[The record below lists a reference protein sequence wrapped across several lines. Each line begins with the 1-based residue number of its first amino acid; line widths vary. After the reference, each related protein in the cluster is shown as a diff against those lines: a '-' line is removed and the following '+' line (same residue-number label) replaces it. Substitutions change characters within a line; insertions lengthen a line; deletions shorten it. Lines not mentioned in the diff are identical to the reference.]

1 MTLFTK
7 DDCVLC
13 AQLKKQF
20 DLSAMDVQVEVL
32 GNNDAGALAHLAWH
46 GLVEK
51 ARKGLPILVLDDSSA
66 LHEFRPYRKPAAGP
80 RRPLRGS
87 GQAFRQTGRLRVR
100 QLRLAVVLL

>member
-7 DDCVLC
+7 DDCALC

-32 GNNDAGALAHLAWH
+32 GNNDAAALAHLAWH

-51 ARKGLPILVLDDSSA
+51 ARKSLPILVLDDSSA
-66 LHEFRPYRKPAAGP
+66 LHEFDHIESRLLDRAAHYGVAAKGHGKQAGCAS
-80 RRPLRGS
+80 GS
-87 GQAFRQTGRLRVR
+87 CALQ
-100 QLRLAVVLL
+100 

>member
-13 AQLKKQF
+13 DQLKKQF

-32 GNNDAGALAHLAWH
+32 GNNDAAALAHLAWH

-51 ARKGLPILVLDDSSA
+51 ARKALPILVLDDSSS
-66 LHEFRPYRKPAAGP
+66 LHEFPHIESHLLDRATRYGIMAKRLNTQAGCAS
-80 RRPLRGS
+80 GS
-87 GQAFRQTGRLRVR
+87 CALQ
-100 QLRLAVVLL
+100 

>member
-13 AQLKKQF
+13 DQLKKQF
-20 DLSAMDVQVEVL
+20 DLSAMEVRVEVL

-51 ARKGLPILVLDDSSA
+51 ARKALPILVLDDSSA
-66 LHEFRPYRKPAAGP
+66 LDEFGHIESHLLDRAARYGCSVAA
-80 RRPLRGS
+80 RRSGKQAGCESGS
-87 GQAFRQTGRLRVR
+87 CALQ
-100 QLRLAVVLL
+100 

>member
-7 DDCVLC
+7 DDCALC
-13 AQLKKQF
+13 ARLKRQF
-20 DLSAMDVQVEVL
+20 DLSAMEVEVEVL

-66 LHEFRPYRKPAAGP
+66 LQEFPHIESHLLDRAARYGAGVKSSGKQAAGCES
-80 RRPLRGS
+80 GS
-87 GQAFRQTGRLRVR
+87 CAL
-100 QLRLAVVLL
+100 